1 MSHIVGKFQQYLH
14 VHPVGNEPI
23 GLKFHMSPLCSLQVI
38 VQAEFECGFRLPEP
52 LKDTYTTIAN
62 GGFGLGYGAMRAR
75 TSMAHTNGTTGE
87 QSHRMLK
94 KTTFS
99 PAQPRR
105 AKTRRSTGKAAA
117 SNQRWFFQACS
128 CTLPRMARMSPP
140 LRAFFQ
146 FPITFSRVAWSILD
160 CARRTSTF
168 LSCAFREQEDDQ
180 AALTIFLRP
189 RVARAQGTHRAI
201 PPCWRAFS
209 ASCDVRPGGVR
220 EDGGARVRDR
230 TDQG

>member
-1 MSHIVGKFQQYLH
+1 MIVRAG
-14 VHPVGNEPI
+14 
-23 GLKFHMSPLCSLQVI
+23 
-38 VQAEFECGFRLPEP
+38 FECGFRLPEP
-52 LKDTYTTIAN
+52 LKYTYTTIAN

-75 TSMAHTNGTTGE
+75 TSMAHTNGTIGE

-105 AKTRRSTGKAAA
+105 AKTCRSTGKAVA

-128 CTLPRMARMSPP
+128 CTSPRMARMSPP

-146 FPITFSRVAWSILD
+146 FPQYLCKGSLVD
-160 CARRTSTF
+160 PHCARRTSTI

-189 RVARAQGTHRAI
+189 RVARAQGIHRAI
-201 PPCWRAFS
+201 PPA
-209 ASCDVRPGGVR
+209 GGIF
-220 EDGGARVRDR
+220 
-230 TDQG
+230 QHL